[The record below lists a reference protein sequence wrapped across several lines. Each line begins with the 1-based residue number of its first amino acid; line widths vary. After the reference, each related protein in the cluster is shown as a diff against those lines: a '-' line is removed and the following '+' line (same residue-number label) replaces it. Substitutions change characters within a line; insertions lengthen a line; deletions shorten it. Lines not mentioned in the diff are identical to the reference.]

1 MAILIE
7 TNEYQTPITK
17 ELLSQYPE
25 EVIQQFTEI
34 VNIVPFIKNLINPNR
49 PKIEDLPRDK
59 EGRAIV
65 DITNPP
71 IYKDTDYFRQAAL
84 FYLKNNCYTKLRPNS
99 NPNSEYRKYW
109 REELRRC
116 REGLIRQSD
125 GMYVTGFLYWF
136 LNYCPMMVNFYKE
149 GQKKAI
155 RKESFGFFFEGI
167 WWRSIYLYNARE
179 QGHHAI
185 ELAKRGC
192 AKSYF
197 LATIMS
203 HNLIVGESEAAH
215 KRCITVLTAAQKEYL
230 KDDKDGTLNKF
241 IPELSF
247 VIDNT
252 PFPNLLLKNSPNEMS
267 WQMGYKKPNGA
278 IGGSMNQVLGVSAKD
293 DSDKLRGKRG
303 WILYEEMGT
312 FDGLLEL
319 YDVTRK
325 SVEDG
330 DYTFACMYL
339 VGCICAGTKVWTI
352 DGRNINIE
360 ELEEEDGIVG
370 FTDNLD
376 LADKQLIRGITK
388 EPIVS
393 TIYKQPKECVRITLS
408 NGNILECS
416 IDHPI
421 LIQKGK
427 YSHRKLIGYEE
438 IFREAKKL
446 KIGDRVLE
454 SRKVNIFGNNTLFDA
469 RLVGMLIGNG
479 SYGSSVKYCSEDKE
493 LQDYVKSKYECKV
506 FRTHITKKGNLY
518 EEFRVNGIRG
528 KLNDIGILGQTKLA
542 KRLPIN
548 YQTLNEDNVRL
559 LLSGLYDTDGSVCI
573 NKKDGY
579 IYLTQS
585 NKEILSQIQIL
596 WRKFGVIG
604 VITKTNPT
612 IKKDKKDRKDR
623 KNKKDRN
630 PWFTLT
636 ISGRYNCLNAIEVL
650 NLLVPHKRDKLLEIK
665 TLYSENPSK
674 RLQSYPTDVL
684 MYRIINIEN
693 IGVREVY
700 NLTTGLSHTYLA
712 NNIITHNTA
721 NNKESS
727 FLSAKKLL
735 YAPNSYNIQS
745 VPNVY
750 DKKGSGKDVFGFFFP
765 AYINRAGCY
774 NKDGIS
780 DVIKAL
786 LQVLMA
792 RYEAKYGAD
801 PTSVLRI
808 IAEDPI
814 TPAEAIIK
822 VKDAY
827 FPVAPLQERADTLDK
842 NPSLYDDIYVG
853 ELYTT
858 GTGEIEFR
866 PTDDIPIRTYPVD
879 NDTKGALEIYS
890 MPKKDR
896 EGKVFSDRYI
906 IGVDPYDND
915 QAESHS
921 LYSIFVLD
929 TFVDNLVA
937 EYTGRTKFADEAHD
951 MVLKLCIFYNAKAL
965 YESNKK
971 GLYAY
976 MEKTRNTFRLA
987 DTPEYLRDKQLV
999 KYSSF
1004 GSNAKGVNVSA
1015 NINNF
1020 ANRLIKDW
1028 LLMKVPI
1035 EVKQEDGHTEIQE
1048 VPKLYTL
1055 KTRAL
1060 IEEAIQFNPDINV
1073 DRIRAL
1079 GILMLYREQYIIRYG
1094 TGRTE
1099 SNSEILSKDYAGN
1112 DEFFTK
1118 NFDARHIGKQ

>member
-7 TNEYQTPITK
+7 TNEYQTPITE

-71 IYKDTDYFRQAAL
+71 IYKDADYFRQAAL
-84 FYLKNNCYTKLRPNS
+84 FYLKNDCYTKLRPNS

-185 ELAKRGC
+185 ELAKRGAHPYNQKVFTPLGWRKWKDIKIGDELYGTYGNITKVIDIPYDKECDVYKITLRDGRKILASDEHLWKIEFHNKKEIQIMTTLELLKEYKRKRKISYRNPLGIEYVCSIPKNKGVEMPYNKTKVDAYTFGLLLGDGSFRYCSCYYTQDPKDLEVERKYIPYNIIKWKAKYAYRINIPNWHKILEEYGLYNKKSEDKFIPDEYKYNSKEVRLNLLKGLMDSDGTLDNKGRYIIALSSKRMIEDIAFICRSLGYNCSYTIKKTGYKVNGVIKECLPSYALTIFTRDIIANLPRKQKKEKIITNQYSINKELRTRIINIEYVGKQKAKCVTVDSKDNCYLIGDFVTTHNC

-203 HNLIVGESEAAH
+203 HNLIVGESEATH

-330 DYTFACMYL
+330 DYTFSCMYL
-339 VGCICAGTKVWTI
+339 VG
-352 DGRNINIE
+352 
-360 ELEEEDGIVG
+360 
-370 FTDNLD
+370 
-376 LADKQLIRGITK
+376 
-388 EPIVS
+388 
-393 TIYKQPKECVRITLS
+393 
-408 NGNILECS
+408 
-416 IDHPI
+416 
-421 LIQKGK
+421 
-427 YSHRKLIGYEE
+427 
-438 IFREAKKL
+438 
-446 KIGDRVLE
+446 
-454 SRKVNIFGNNTLFDA
+454 
-469 RLVGMLIGNG
+469 
-479 SYGSSVKYCSEDKE
+479 
-493 LQDYVKSKYECKV
+493 
-506 FRTHITKKGNLY
+506 
-518 EEFRVNGIRG
+518 
-528 KLNDIGILGQTKLA
+528 
-542 KRLPIN
+542 
-548 YQTLNEDNVRL
+548 
-559 LLSGLYDTDGSVCI
+559 
-573 NKKDGY
+573 
-579 IYLTQS
+579 
-585 NKEILSQIQIL
+585 
-596 WRKFGVIG
+596 
-604 VITKTNPT
+604 
-612 IKKDKKDRKDR
+612 
-623 KNKKDRN
+623 
-630 PWFTLT
+630 
-636 ISGRYNCLNAIEVL
+636 
-650 NLLVPHKRDKLLEIK
+650 
-665 TLYSENPSK
+665 
-674 RLQSYPTDVL
+674 
-684 MYRIINIEN
+684 
-693 IGVREVY
+693 
-700 NLTTGLSHTYLA
+700 
-712 NNIITHNTA
+712 TA

-735 YAPNSYNIQS
+735 YAPESYNIQS

-792 RYEAKYGAD
+792 RYKAKYGAD
-801 PTSVLRI
+801 PTSVLRV

-827 FPVAPLQERADTLDK
+827 FPVASLQERADTLDK

-896 EGKVFSDRYI
+896 EGKVFNDRYI

-929 TFVDNLVA
+929 TFVDNLAA
-937 EYTGRTKFADEAHD
+937 EYTGRTNFADEAHD

-971 GLYAY
+971 GLYSY

-1035 EVKQEDGHTEIQE
+1035 EVKQEDGHIEIQE

-1099 SNSEILSKDYAGN
+1099 SSSEILSKDYAGN

>member
-1 MAILIE
+1 MATLIE
-7 TNEYQTPITK
+7 TNEYQTPITE

-25 EVIQQFTEI
+25 EVVQQFTEI

-71 IYKDTDYFRQAAL
+71 IYKDADYFRQPAL

-185 ELAKRGC
+185 ELAKRGAHPYNQKVFTPLGWRKWKDIKIGDELYGTYGNITKVIDIPYDKECDVYKITLRDGRKILASDEHLWKIEFHNKKEIQIMTTLELLKEYKRKRKISYRNPLGIEYICSIPKNKGVEMPYNKTKVDAYTFGLLLGDGSFRYCSCYYTQDPKDLEVERKYIPYNIVKWKAKYAYRINIPNWHKILEEYGLYNKKSEDKFIPDEYKYNSKEVRLNLLKGLMDSDGTLDNKGRYIIALSSKRMIEDIAFICRSLGYNCSYTIKKTGYKVNGIIKECLPSYALTIFTRDIIANLPRKQKKEKVITNQYSINKELRTRIINIEYVGKQKAKCVTVDSKDNCYLIGDFVTTHNC

-203 HNLIVGESEAAH
+203 HNLIVGESEATH

-330 DYTFACMYL
+330 DYTFSCMYL
-339 VGCICAGTKVWTI
+339 VG
-352 DGRNINIE
+352 
-360 ELEEEDGIVG
+360 
-370 FTDNLD
+370 
-376 LADKQLIRGITK
+376 
-388 EPIVS
+388 
-393 TIYKQPKECVRITLS
+393 
-408 NGNILECS
+408 
-416 IDHPI
+416 
-421 LIQKGK
+421 
-427 YSHRKLIGYEE
+427 
-438 IFREAKKL
+438 
-446 KIGDRVLE
+446 
-454 SRKVNIFGNNTLFDA
+454 
-469 RLVGMLIGNG
+469 
-479 SYGSSVKYCSEDKE
+479 
-493 LQDYVKSKYECKV
+493 
-506 FRTHITKKGNLY
+506 
-518 EEFRVNGIRG
+518 
-528 KLNDIGILGQTKLA
+528 
-542 KRLPIN
+542 
-548 YQTLNEDNVRL
+548 
-559 LLSGLYDTDGSVCI
+559 
-573 NKKDGY
+573 
-579 IYLTQS
+579 
-585 NKEILSQIQIL
+585 
-596 WRKFGVIG
+596 
-604 VITKTNPT
+604 
-612 IKKDKKDRKDR
+612 
-623 KNKKDRN
+623 
-630 PWFTLT
+630 
-636 ISGRYNCLNAIEVL
+636 
-650 NLLVPHKRDKLLEIK
+650 
-665 TLYSENPSK
+665 
-674 RLQSYPTDVL
+674 
-684 MYRIINIEN
+684 
-693 IGVREVY
+693 
-700 NLTTGLSHTYLA
+700 
-712 NNIITHNTA
+712 TA

-735 YAPNSYNIQS
+735 YAPESYNIQS

-750 DKKGSGKDVFGFFFP
+750 DKKGSGKDTFGFFFP

-792 RYEAKYGAD
+792 RYKSKYGAD
-801 PTSVLRI
+801 PTSVLRV

-827 FPVAPLQERADTLDK
+827 FPVASLQERADTLDK
-842 NPSLYDDIYVG
+842 NPSLYDDIYIG

-896 EGKVFSDRYI
+896 EGKVFNDRYI
-906 IGVDPYDND
+906 IGVDPK
-915 QAESHS
+915 S
-921 LYSIFVLD
+921 LGLI
-929 TFVDNLVA
+929 LV
-937 EYTGRTKFADEAHD
+937 
-951 MVLKLCIFYNAKAL
+951 
-965 YESNKK
+965 
-971 GLYAY
+971 
-976 MEKTRNTFRLA
+976 
-987 DTPEYLRDKQLV
+987 
-999 KYSSF
+999 
-1004 GSNAKGVNVSA
+1004 
-1015 NINNF
+1015 
-1020 ANRLIKDW
+1020 IK
-1028 LLMKVPI
+1028 
-1035 EVKQEDGHTEIQE
+1035 
-1048 VPKLYTL
+1048 
-1055 KTRAL
+1055 
-1060 IEEAIQFNPDINV
+1060 
-1073 DRIRAL
+1073 
-1079 GILMLYREQYIIRYG
+1079 
-1094 TGRTE
+1094 
-1099 SNSEILSKDYAGN
+1099 
-1112 DEFFTK
+1112 
-1118 NFDARHIGKQ
+1118 

>member
-7 TNEYQTPITK
+7 TNEYQTPITE

-25 EVIQQFTEI
+25 EVVQQFTEI

-71 IYKDTDYFRQAAL
+71 IYKDADYFRQAAL
-84 FYLKNNCYTKLRPNS
+84 FYLKNDCYTKLRPNS

-203 HNLIVGESEAAH
+203 HNLIVGESEATH

-339 VGCICAGTKVWTI
+339 VG
-352 DGRNINIE
+352 
-360 ELEEEDGIVG
+360 
-370 FTDNLD
+370 
-376 LADKQLIRGITK
+376 
-388 EPIVS
+388 
-393 TIYKQPKECVRITLS
+393 
-408 NGNILECS
+408 
-416 IDHPI
+416 
-421 LIQKGK
+421 
-427 YSHRKLIGYEE
+427 
-438 IFREAKKL
+438 
-446 KIGDRVLE
+446 
-454 SRKVNIFGNNTLFDA
+454 
-469 RLVGMLIGNG
+469 
-479 SYGSSVKYCSEDKE
+479 
-493 LQDYVKSKYECKV
+493 
-506 FRTHITKKGNLY
+506 
-518 EEFRVNGIRG
+518 
-528 KLNDIGILGQTKLA
+528 
-542 KRLPIN
+542 
-548 YQTLNEDNVRL
+548 
-559 LLSGLYDTDGSVCI
+559 
-573 NKKDGY
+573 
-579 IYLTQS
+579 
-585 NKEILSQIQIL
+585 
-596 WRKFGVIG
+596 
-604 VITKTNPT
+604 
-612 IKKDKKDRKDR
+612 
-623 KNKKDRN
+623 
-630 PWFTLT
+630 
-636 ISGRYNCLNAIEVL
+636 
-650 NLLVPHKRDKLLEIK
+650 
-665 TLYSENPSK
+665 
-674 RLQSYPTDVL
+674 
-684 MYRIINIEN
+684 
-693 IGVREVY
+693 
-700 NLTTGLSHTYLA
+700 
-712 NNIITHNTA
+712 TA

-750 DKKGSGKDVFGFFFP
+750 DKKGSGKDTFGFFFP

-792 RYEAKYGAD
+792 RYKAKYGAD
-801 PTSVLRI
+801 PTSVLRV

-827 FPVAPLQERADTLDK
+827 FPVASLQERADTLDK

-896 EGKVFSDRYI
+896 EGKVFNDRYI

-929 TFVDNLVA
+929 TFVDNLAA
-937 EYTGRTKFADEAHD
+937 EYTGRTNFADEAHD

-971 GLYAY
+971 GLYSY

-1020 ANRLIKDW
+1020 ANRLIRDW

-1035 EVKQEDGHTEIQE
+1035 EVKQEDGHIEIQK

-1099 SNSEILSKDYAGN
+1099 TSSEILSKDYAGN

>member
-7 TNEYQTPITK
+7 TNEYQTPITE

-25 EVIQQFTEI
+25 EVVQQFTEI

-71 IYKDTDYFRQAAL
+71 IYKDADYFRQAAL
-84 FYLKNNCYTKLRPNS
+84 FYLKNDCYTKLRPNS

-203 HNLIVGESEAAH
+203 HNLIVGESEATH

-330 DYTFACMYL
+330 DYTFSCMYL
-339 VGCICAGTKVWTI
+339 VG
-352 DGRNINIE
+352 
-360 ELEEEDGIVG
+360 
-370 FTDNLD
+370 
-376 LADKQLIRGITK
+376 
-388 EPIVS
+388 
-393 TIYKQPKECVRITLS
+393 
-408 NGNILECS
+408 
-416 IDHPI
+416 
-421 LIQKGK
+421 
-427 YSHRKLIGYEE
+427 
-438 IFREAKKL
+438 
-446 KIGDRVLE
+446 
-454 SRKVNIFGNNTLFDA
+454 
-469 RLVGMLIGNG
+469 
-479 SYGSSVKYCSEDKE
+479 
-493 LQDYVKSKYECKV
+493 
-506 FRTHITKKGNLY
+506 
-518 EEFRVNGIRG
+518 
-528 KLNDIGILGQTKLA
+528 
-542 KRLPIN
+542 
-548 YQTLNEDNVRL
+548 
-559 LLSGLYDTDGSVCI
+559 
-573 NKKDGY
+573 
-579 IYLTQS
+579 
-585 NKEILSQIQIL
+585 
-596 WRKFGVIG
+596 
-604 VITKTNPT
+604 
-612 IKKDKKDRKDR
+612 
-623 KNKKDRN
+623 
-630 PWFTLT
+630 
-636 ISGRYNCLNAIEVL
+636 
-650 NLLVPHKRDKLLEIK
+650 
-665 TLYSENPSK
+665 
-674 RLQSYPTDVL
+674 
-684 MYRIINIEN
+684 
-693 IGVREVY
+693 
-700 NLTTGLSHTYLA
+700 
-712 NNIITHNTA
+712 TA

-735 YAPNSYNIQS
+735 YAPESYNIQS

-792 RYEAKYGAD
+792 RYKAKYGAD
-801 PTSVLRI
+801 PTSVLRV

-827 FPVAPLQERADTLDK
+827 FPVASLQERADTLDK

-896 EGKVFSDRYI
+896 EGKVFNDRYI

-937 EYTGRTKFADEAHD
+937 EYTGRTNFADEAHD

-971 GLYAY
+971 GLYSY

-1035 EVKQEDGHTEIQE
+1035 EVKQEDGHIEIQE

-1099 SNSEILSKDYAGN
+1099 SSSEILSKDYAGN

>member
-7 TNEYQTPITK
+7 TNEYQTPITE

-25 EVIQQFTEI
+25 EVVQQFTEI

-71 IYKDTDYFRQAAL
+71 IYKDADYFRQAAL

-185 ELAKRGC
+185 ELAKRGAHPYNQKVFTPLGWRKWKDIKIGDELYGTYGNITKVIDIPYDKECDVYKITLRDGRKILASDEHLWKIEFHNKKEIQIMTTLELLKEYKRKRKISYRNPLGIEYVCSIPKNKGVEMPYNKTKVDAYTFGLLLGDGSFRYCSCYYTQDPKDLEVERKYIPYNIIKWKAKYAYRINIPNWHKILEEYGLYNKKSEDKFIPDEYKYNSKEVRLNLLKGLMDSDGTLDNKGRYIIALSSKRMIEDIAFICRSLGYNCSYTIKKTGYRVNGIIKECLPSYALTIFTRDIIANLPRKQKKEKVITNQYSINKELRTRIINIEYVGKQKAKCVTVDSKDNCYLIGDFVTTHNC

-203 HNLIVGESEAAH
+203 HNLIVGESEATH

-330 DYTFACMYL
+330 DYTFSCMYL
-339 VGCICAGTKVWTI
+339 VG
-352 DGRNINIE
+352 
-360 ELEEEDGIVG
+360 
-370 FTDNLD
+370 
-376 LADKQLIRGITK
+376 
-388 EPIVS
+388 
-393 TIYKQPKECVRITLS
+393 
-408 NGNILECS
+408 
-416 IDHPI
+416 
-421 LIQKGK
+421 
-427 YSHRKLIGYEE
+427 
-438 IFREAKKL
+438 
-446 KIGDRVLE
+446 
-454 SRKVNIFGNNTLFDA
+454 
-469 RLVGMLIGNG
+469 
-479 SYGSSVKYCSEDKE
+479 
-493 LQDYVKSKYECKV
+493 
-506 FRTHITKKGNLY
+506 
-518 EEFRVNGIRG
+518 
-528 KLNDIGILGQTKLA
+528 
-542 KRLPIN
+542 
-548 YQTLNEDNVRL
+548 
-559 LLSGLYDTDGSVCI
+559 
-573 NKKDGY
+573 
-579 IYLTQS
+579 
-585 NKEILSQIQIL
+585 
-596 WRKFGVIG
+596 
-604 VITKTNPT
+604 
-612 IKKDKKDRKDR
+612 
-623 KNKKDRN
+623 
-630 PWFTLT
+630 
-636 ISGRYNCLNAIEVL
+636 
-650 NLLVPHKRDKLLEIK
+650 
-665 TLYSENPSK
+665 
-674 RLQSYPTDVL
+674 
-684 MYRIINIEN
+684 
-693 IGVREVY
+693 
-700 NLTTGLSHTYLA
+700 
-712 NNIITHNTA
+712 TA

-735 YAPNSYNIQS
+735 YAPESYNIQS

-750 DKKGSGKDVFGFFFP
+750 DKKGSGKDTFGFFFP

-792 RYEAKYGAD
+792 RYKSKYGAD
-801 PTSVLRI
+801 PTSVLRV

-827 FPVAPLQERADTLDK
+827 FPVASLQERADTLDK
-842 NPSLYDDIYVG
+842 NPSLYDDVYVG

-896 EGKVFSDRYI
+896 EGKVFNDRYI

-929 TFVDNLVA
+929 TFVDNLAA
-937 EYTGRTKFADEAHD
+937 EYTGRTNFADEAHD

-971 GLYAY
+971 GLYSY

-1035 EVKQEDGHTEIQE
+1035 EVKQEDGHIEIQE

-1099 SNSEILSKDYAGN
+1099 SSSEILSKDYAGN

>member
-7 TNEYQTPITK
+7 TNEYQTPITE

-25 EVIQQFTEI
+25 EVVQQFTEI

-71 IYKDTDYFRQAAL
+71 IYKDADYFRQAAL
-84 FYLKNNCYTKLRPNS
+84 FYLKNDCYTKLRPNS

-185 ELAKRGC
+185 ELAKRGAHPYNQKVFTPLGWRKWKDIKIGDELYGTYGNITKVIDIPYDKECDVYKITLRDGRKILASDEHLWKIEFHNRKEIQIMTTLELLKEYKRKRKISDRNPLGIEYVCSIPKNKGVEMSYNKTKVDAYTFGLLLGDGSFRYCSCYYTQDPKDLEVERKYIPYNIIKWKAKYAYRIDIPNWHKILEEYGLYNKKSEDKFIPDEYKYNSREVRFNLLKGLMDSDGTLDNKGRYIIALSSKRMIEDIAFICRSLGYNCSYTIKKTGYKVNGVIKDCLPSYALTIFTRDIIANLPRKQKKEKVITNQYSINKELRTKIINIEYVGKQKAKCVTVDSKDNCYLIGDFVTTHNC

-203 HNLIVGESEAAH
+203 HNLIVGESEATH

-330 DYTFACMYL
+330 DYTFSCMYL
-339 VGCICAGTKVWTI
+339 VG
-352 DGRNINIE
+352 
-360 ELEEEDGIVG
+360 
-370 FTDNLD
+370 
-376 LADKQLIRGITK
+376 
-388 EPIVS
+388 
-393 TIYKQPKECVRITLS
+393 
-408 NGNILECS
+408 
-416 IDHPI
+416 
-421 LIQKGK
+421 
-427 YSHRKLIGYEE
+427 
-438 IFREAKKL
+438 
-446 KIGDRVLE
+446 
-454 SRKVNIFGNNTLFDA
+454 
-469 RLVGMLIGNG
+469 
-479 SYGSSVKYCSEDKE
+479 
-493 LQDYVKSKYECKV
+493 
-506 FRTHITKKGNLY
+506 
-518 EEFRVNGIRG
+518 
-528 KLNDIGILGQTKLA
+528 
-542 KRLPIN
+542 
-548 YQTLNEDNVRL
+548 
-559 LLSGLYDTDGSVCI
+559 
-573 NKKDGY
+573 
-579 IYLTQS
+579 
-585 NKEILSQIQIL
+585 
-596 WRKFGVIG
+596 
-604 VITKTNPT
+604 
-612 IKKDKKDRKDR
+612 
-623 KNKKDRN
+623 
-630 PWFTLT
+630 
-636 ISGRYNCLNAIEVL
+636 
-650 NLLVPHKRDKLLEIK
+650 
-665 TLYSENPSK
+665 
-674 RLQSYPTDVL
+674 
-684 MYRIINIEN
+684 
-693 IGVREVY
+693 
-700 NLTTGLSHTYLA
+700 
-712 NNIITHNTA
+712 TA

-735 YAPNSYNIQS
+735 YAPESYNIQS

-792 RYEAKYGAD
+792 RYKAKYGAD
-801 PTSVLRI
+801 PTSVLRV

-827 FPVAPLQERADTLDK
+827 FPVASLQERADTLDK

-858 GTGEIEFR
+858 GTGEIAFR

-896 EGKVFSDRYI
+896 EGKVFNDRYI

-929 TFVDNLVA
+929 TFVDDLAA
-937 EYTGRTKFADEAHD
+937 EYTGRTNFADEAHD

-971 GLYAY
+971 GLYSY
-976 MEKTRNTFRLA
+976 MEKNRATFRLA

-1004 GSNAKGVNVSA
+1004 GSSAKGVNASA

-1028 LLMKVPI
+1028 LLMKVPV
-1035 EVKQEDGHTEIQE
+1035 EVKQEDGHIEIQE
-1048 VPKLYTL
+1048 IPKLYKL
-1055 KTRAL
+1055 KNRAL
-1060 IEEAIQFNPDINV
+1060 IEELIQFNPDINV

-1079 GILMLYREQYIIRYG
+1079 GMLMLYREQYIIRYG

-1099 SNSEILSKDYAGN
+1099 SSSEILSKDYAGN

>member
-7 TNEYQTPITK
+7 TNEYQTPITE

-25 EVIQQFTEI
+25 EVVQQFTEI

-71 IYKDTDYFRQAAL
+71 IYKDADYFRQTAL
-84 FYLKNNCYTKLRPNS
+84 FYLKNDCYTKLRPNS

-203 HNLIVGESEAAH
+203 HNLIVGESEATH

-339 VGCICAGTKVWTI
+339 VG
-352 DGRNINIE
+352 
-360 ELEEEDGIVG
+360 
-370 FTDNLD
+370 
-376 LADKQLIRGITK
+376 
-388 EPIVS
+388 
-393 TIYKQPKECVRITLS
+393 
-408 NGNILECS
+408 
-416 IDHPI
+416 
-421 LIQKGK
+421 
-427 YSHRKLIGYEE
+427 
-438 IFREAKKL
+438 
-446 KIGDRVLE
+446 
-454 SRKVNIFGNNTLFDA
+454 
-469 RLVGMLIGNG
+469 
-479 SYGSSVKYCSEDKE
+479 
-493 LQDYVKSKYECKV
+493 
-506 FRTHITKKGNLY
+506 
-518 EEFRVNGIRG
+518 
-528 KLNDIGILGQTKLA
+528 
-542 KRLPIN
+542 
-548 YQTLNEDNVRL
+548 
-559 LLSGLYDTDGSVCI
+559 
-573 NKKDGY
+573 
-579 IYLTQS
+579 
-585 NKEILSQIQIL
+585 
-596 WRKFGVIG
+596 
-604 VITKTNPT
+604 
-612 IKKDKKDRKDR
+612 
-623 KNKKDRN
+623 
-630 PWFTLT
+630 
-636 ISGRYNCLNAIEVL
+636 
-650 NLLVPHKRDKLLEIK
+650 
-665 TLYSENPSK
+665 
-674 RLQSYPTDVL
+674 
-684 MYRIINIEN
+684 
-693 IGVREVY
+693 
-700 NLTTGLSHTYLA
+700 
-712 NNIITHNTA
+712 TA

-750 DKKGSGKDVFGFFFP
+750 DKKGSGKDTFGFFFP

-792 RYEAKYGAD
+792 RYKAKYGAD
-801 PTSVLRI
+801 PTSVLRV

-822 VKDAY
+822 VKDAF
-827 FPVAPLQERADTLDK
+827 FPVASLQERADTLDK

-896 EGKVFSDRYI
+896 EGKVFNDRYI

-929 TFVDNLVA
+929 TFVDNLAA
-937 EYTGRTKFADEAHD
+937 EYTGRTNFADEAHD

-971 GLYAY
+971 GLYSY

-1035 EVKQEDGHTEIQE
+1035 EVKQEDGHIEIQE

-1099 SNSEILSKDYAGN
+1099 SSSERLSKDYAGN

>member
-7 TNEYQTPITK
+7 TNEYQTPITE

-25 EVIQQFTEI
+25 EVVQQFTEI

-71 IYKDTDYFRQAAL
+71 IYKDADYFRQAAL
-84 FYLKNNCYTKLRPNS
+84 FYLKNDCYTKLRPNS

-185 ELAKRGC
+185 ELAKRGAHPYNQKVFTPLGWRKWKDINIGDELYGTYGNITKVIDIPYDKECDVYKITLRDGRKILASDEHLWKIEFHNRKEIQIMTTLELLKEYKRKRKISDRNPLGIEYVCSIPKNKGIEMSYHKTKVDAYTFGLLLGDGSFRYCSCYYTQDPKDLEVERKYIPYNIIKWKAKYAYRINIPNWHKILEEYGLYNKKSEDKFIPDEYKYNSREVRLNLLKGLMDSDGTLDNKGRYIIALSSKRMIEDIAFICRSLGYNCSYTIKETGYRVNDIIKECLPSYALTIFTRDIIANLPRKQKKEKVITNQYSINRELRTKIINIEYVGKQKAKCVTVDSKDNCYLIGDFVTTHNC

-203 HNLIVGESEAAH
+203 HNLIVGESEATH

-339 VGCICAGTKVWTI
+339 VG
-352 DGRNINIE
+352 
-360 ELEEEDGIVG
+360 
-370 FTDNLD
+370 
-376 LADKQLIRGITK
+376 
-388 EPIVS
+388 
-393 TIYKQPKECVRITLS
+393 
-408 NGNILECS
+408 
-416 IDHPI
+416 
-421 LIQKGK
+421 
-427 YSHRKLIGYEE
+427 
-438 IFREAKKL
+438 
-446 KIGDRVLE
+446 
-454 SRKVNIFGNNTLFDA
+454 
-469 RLVGMLIGNG
+469 
-479 SYGSSVKYCSEDKE
+479 
-493 LQDYVKSKYECKV
+493 
-506 FRTHITKKGNLY
+506 
-518 EEFRVNGIRG
+518 
-528 KLNDIGILGQTKLA
+528 
-542 KRLPIN
+542 
-548 YQTLNEDNVRL
+548 
-559 LLSGLYDTDGSVCI
+559 
-573 NKKDGY
+573 
-579 IYLTQS
+579 
-585 NKEILSQIQIL
+585 
-596 WRKFGVIG
+596 
-604 VITKTNPT
+604 
-612 IKKDKKDRKDR
+612 
-623 KNKKDRN
+623 
-630 PWFTLT
+630 
-636 ISGRYNCLNAIEVL
+636 
-650 NLLVPHKRDKLLEIK
+650 
-665 TLYSENPSK
+665 
-674 RLQSYPTDVL
+674 
-684 MYRIINIEN
+684 
-693 IGVREVY
+693 
-700 NLTTGLSHTYLA
+700 
-712 NNIITHNTA
+712 TA

-750 DKKGSGKDVFGFFFP
+750 DKKGSGKDTFGFFFP

-786 LQVLMA
+786 LQVLMV
-792 RYEAKYGAD
+792 RYKAKYGAD
-801 PTSVLRI
+801 PTSVLRV

-827 FPVAPLQERADTLDK
+827 FPVASLQERADTLDK
-842 NPSLYDDIYVG
+842 NPSLYDDVYVG

-896 EGKVFSDRYI
+896 EGKVFNDRYI

-929 TFVDNLVA
+929 TFVDNLAA
-937 EYTGRTKFADEAHD
+937 EYTGRTNFADEAHD

-971 GLYAY
+971 GLYSY

-1035 EVKQEDGHTEIQE
+1035 EVKQEDGHIEIQE

-1055 KTRAL
+1055 KNRAL

-1099 SNSEILSKDYAGN
+1099 SSSEILSKDYAGN

>member
-7 TNEYQTPITK
+7 TNEYQTPITE

-25 EVIQQFTEI
+25 EVVQQFIEI

-71 IYKDTDYFRQAAL
+71 IYKDADYFRQAAL

-185 ELAKRGC
+185 ELAKRGAHPYNQKVFTPLGWRKWKDIKIGDELYGTYGNVTKVIDIPYDKECDIYKVTLRDGRKILASDEHLWKIEFHNKKEIQIITTLELLKEYKRKRKISDRNPLGIEYVCSIPKNKGVEMPYNKTKVDAYTFGLLLGDGSFRYCSCYYTQDPKDLEVERKYIPYNIIKWKAKYAYRINIPNWHKILEEYGLYNKKSEDKFIPDEYKYNSKEVRLNLLKGLMDSDGTLDNKGRYIIALSSKRMIEDIAFICRSLGYNCSYTIKKTGYKVNGVIKECLPSYALTIFTRDIIANLPRKQKKEKVITNQYSINKELRTRIINIEYVGKQKAKCVTVDSKDNCYLIGDFVTTHNC

-203 HNLIVGESEAAH
+203 HNLIVGESEATH

-330 DYTFACMYL
+330 DYTFSCMYL
-339 VGCICAGTKVWTI
+339 VG
-352 DGRNINIE
+352 
-360 ELEEEDGIVG
+360 
-370 FTDNLD
+370 
-376 LADKQLIRGITK
+376 
-388 EPIVS
+388 
-393 TIYKQPKECVRITLS
+393 
-408 NGNILECS
+408 
-416 IDHPI
+416 
-421 LIQKGK
+421 
-427 YSHRKLIGYEE
+427 
-438 IFREAKKL
+438 
-446 KIGDRVLE
+446 
-454 SRKVNIFGNNTLFDA
+454 
-469 RLVGMLIGNG
+469 
-479 SYGSSVKYCSEDKE
+479 
-493 LQDYVKSKYECKV
+493 
-506 FRTHITKKGNLY
+506 
-518 EEFRVNGIRG
+518 
-528 KLNDIGILGQTKLA
+528 
-542 KRLPIN
+542 
-548 YQTLNEDNVRL
+548 
-559 LLSGLYDTDGSVCI
+559 
-573 NKKDGY
+573 
-579 IYLTQS
+579 
-585 NKEILSQIQIL
+585 
-596 WRKFGVIG
+596 
-604 VITKTNPT
+604 
-612 IKKDKKDRKDR
+612 
-623 KNKKDRN
+623 
-630 PWFTLT
+630 
-636 ISGRYNCLNAIEVL
+636 
-650 NLLVPHKRDKLLEIK
+650 
-665 TLYSENPSK
+665 
-674 RLQSYPTDVL
+674 
-684 MYRIINIEN
+684 
-693 IGVREVY
+693 
-700 NLTTGLSHTYLA
+700 
-712 NNIITHNTA
+712 TA

-735 YAPNSYNIQS
+735 YAPESYNIQS

-750 DKKGSGKDVFGFFFP
+750 DKKGSGKDTFGFFFP

-792 RYEAKYGAD
+792 RYKSKYGAD
-801 PTSVLRI
+801 PTSVLRV

-827 FPVAPLQERADTLDK
+827 FPVASLQERADTLDK
-842 NPSLYDDIYVG
+842 NPSLYDDIYIG

-896 EGKVFSDRYI
+896 EGKVFNDRYI

-929 TFVDNLVA
+929 TFIDDIVA
-937 EYTGRTKFADEAHD
+937 EYTGRTNFADEAHD

-971 GLYAY
+971 GLYSY

-1004 GSNAKGVNVSA
+1004 GSSVKGVNASA

-1035 EVKQEDGHTEIQE
+1035 EVKQEDGHIEIQE
-1048 VPKLYTL
+1048 IPKLYKL
-1055 KTRAL
+1055 KNRAL
-1060 IEEAIQFNPDINV
+1060 IEELIQFNPDINV

-1099 SNSEILSKDYAGN
+1099 SSSEILSKDYAGN

>member
-7 TNEYQTPITK
+7 TNEYQTPITE

-25 EVIQQFTEI
+25 EVVQQFTEI

-71 IYKDTDYFRQAAL
+71 IYKDADYFRQPAL

-192 AKSYF
+192 GKSIF
-197 LATIMS
+197 LSAIMS
-203 HNLIVGESEAAH
+203 HNLIVGESEATH

-330 DYTFACMYL
+330 DYTFACQYL
-339 VGCICAGTKVWTI
+339 VG
-352 DGRNINIE
+352 
-360 ELEEEDGIVG
+360 
-370 FTDNLD
+370 
-376 LADKQLIRGITK
+376 
-388 EPIVS
+388 
-393 TIYKQPKECVRITLS
+393 
-408 NGNILECS
+408 
-416 IDHPI
+416 
-421 LIQKGK
+421 
-427 YSHRKLIGYEE
+427 
-438 IFREAKKL
+438 
-446 KIGDRVLE
+446 
-454 SRKVNIFGNNTLFDA
+454 
-469 RLVGMLIGNG
+469 
-479 SYGSSVKYCSEDKE
+479 
-493 LQDYVKSKYECKV
+493 
-506 FRTHITKKGNLY
+506 
-518 EEFRVNGIRG
+518 
-528 KLNDIGILGQTKLA
+528 
-542 KRLPIN
+542 
-548 YQTLNEDNVRL
+548 
-559 LLSGLYDTDGSVCI
+559 
-573 NKKDGY
+573 
-579 IYLTQS
+579 
-585 NKEILSQIQIL
+585 
-596 WRKFGVIG
+596 
-604 VITKTNPT
+604 
-612 IKKDKKDRKDR
+612 
-623 KNKKDRN
+623 
-630 PWFTLT
+630 
-636 ISGRYNCLNAIEVL
+636 
-650 NLLVPHKRDKLLEIK
+650 
-665 TLYSENPSK
+665 
-674 RLQSYPTDVL
+674 
-684 MYRIINIEN
+684 
-693 IGVREVY
+693 
-700 NLTTGLSHTYLA
+700 
-712 NNIITHNTA
+712 TA

-735 YAPNSYNIQS
+735 YAPESYNIQS

-750 DKKGSGKDVFGFFFP
+750 DKKGSGKDTFGFFFP

-792 RYEAKYGAD
+792 RYKAKYGAD
-801 PTSVLRI
+801 PTSVLRV

-827 FPVAPLQERADTLDK
+827 FPVASLQERADTLDK
-842 NPSLYDDIYVG
+842 NPSLYDDIYIG

-896 EGKVFSDRYI
+896 EGKVFNDRYI

-937 EYTGRTKFADEAHD
+937 EYTGRTNFADEAHD
-951 MVLKLCIFYNAKAL
+951 IVLKLCIFYNAKAL

-971 GLYAY
+971 GLYSY

-1035 EVKQEDGHTEIQE
+1035 EVKQEDGHIEIQE

-1099 SNSEILSKDYAGN
+1099 SSSEILSKDYAGN
-1112 DEFFTK
+1112 DEFFTR
-1118 NFDARHIGKQ
+1118 NFDARHI

>member
-7 TNEYQTPITK
+7 TNEYQTPITE

-25 EVIQQFTEI
+25 EVVQQFTEI

-71 IYKDTDYFRQAAL
+71 IYKDADYFRQAAL

-203 HNLIVGESEAAH
+203 HNLIVGESEATH

-330 DYTFACMYL
+330 DYTFSCMYL
-339 VGCICAGTKVWTI
+339 VG
-352 DGRNINIE
+352 
-360 ELEEEDGIVG
+360 
-370 FTDNLD
+370 
-376 LADKQLIRGITK
+376 
-388 EPIVS
+388 
-393 TIYKQPKECVRITLS
+393 
-408 NGNILECS
+408 
-416 IDHPI
+416 
-421 LIQKGK
+421 
-427 YSHRKLIGYEE
+427 
-438 IFREAKKL
+438 
-446 KIGDRVLE
+446 
-454 SRKVNIFGNNTLFDA
+454 
-469 RLVGMLIGNG
+469 
-479 SYGSSVKYCSEDKE
+479 
-493 LQDYVKSKYECKV
+493 
-506 FRTHITKKGNLY
+506 
-518 EEFRVNGIRG
+518 
-528 KLNDIGILGQTKLA
+528 
-542 KRLPIN
+542 
-548 YQTLNEDNVRL
+548 
-559 LLSGLYDTDGSVCI
+559 
-573 NKKDGY
+573 
-579 IYLTQS
+579 
-585 NKEILSQIQIL
+585 
-596 WRKFGVIG
+596 
-604 VITKTNPT
+604 
-612 IKKDKKDRKDR
+612 
-623 KNKKDRN
+623 
-630 PWFTLT
+630 
-636 ISGRYNCLNAIEVL
+636 
-650 NLLVPHKRDKLLEIK
+650 
-665 TLYSENPSK
+665 
-674 RLQSYPTDVL
+674 
-684 MYRIINIEN
+684 
-693 IGVREVY
+693 
-700 NLTTGLSHTYLA
+700 
-712 NNIITHNTA
+712 TA

-735 YAPNSYNIQS
+735 YAPESYNIQS

-750 DKKGSGKDVFGFFFP
+750 DKKGSGKDTFGFFFP

-792 RYEAKYGAD
+792 RYKSKYGAD
-801 PTSVLRI
+801 PTSVLRV

-827 FPVAPLQERADTLDK
+827 FPVASLQERADTLDK

-896 EGKVFSDRYI
+896 EGKVFNDRYI

-937 EYTGRTKFADEAHD
+937 EYTGRTNFADEAHD

-971 GLYAY
+971 GLYSY

-1035 EVKQEDGHTEIQE
+1035 EIKQEDGHIEIQE

-1099 SNSEILSKDYAGN
+1099 SSSEILSKDYAGN
-1112 DEFFTK
+1112 DEFFTR
-1118 NFDARHIGKQ
+1118 NFDARHI

>member
-1 MAILIE
+1 MATLIE
-7 TNEYQTPITK
+7 TNEYQTPITE

-25 EVIQQFTEI
+25 EVVQQFTEI

-49 PKIEDLPRDK
+49 PKIEDLPRDT

-71 IYKDTDYFRQAAL
+71 IYKDADYFRQAAL
-84 FYLKNNCYTKLRPNS
+84 FYLKNDCYTKLRPNS

-167 WWRSIYLYNARE
+167 WWRSIYLYSARE

-203 HNLIVGESEAAH
+203 HNLIVGESEATH

-252 PFPNLLLKNSPNEMS
+252 PFPKLLLKNSPNEMS

-330 DYTFACMYL
+330 DFTFACMYL
-339 VGCICAGTKVWTI
+339 VG
-352 DGRNINIE
+352 
-360 ELEEEDGIVG
+360 
-370 FTDNLD
+370 
-376 LADKQLIRGITK
+376 
-388 EPIVS
+388 
-393 TIYKQPKECVRITLS
+393 
-408 NGNILECS
+408 
-416 IDHPI
+416 
-421 LIQKGK
+421 
-427 YSHRKLIGYEE
+427 
-438 IFREAKKL
+438 
-446 KIGDRVLE
+446 
-454 SRKVNIFGNNTLFDA
+454 
-469 RLVGMLIGNG
+469 
-479 SYGSSVKYCSEDKE
+479 
-493 LQDYVKSKYECKV
+493 
-506 FRTHITKKGNLY
+506 
-518 EEFRVNGIRG
+518 
-528 KLNDIGILGQTKLA
+528 
-542 KRLPIN
+542 
-548 YQTLNEDNVRL
+548 
-559 LLSGLYDTDGSVCI
+559 
-573 NKKDGY
+573 
-579 IYLTQS
+579 
-585 NKEILSQIQIL
+585 
-596 WRKFGVIG
+596 
-604 VITKTNPT
+604 
-612 IKKDKKDRKDR
+612 
-623 KNKKDRN
+623 
-630 PWFTLT
+630 
-636 ISGRYNCLNAIEVL
+636 
-650 NLLVPHKRDKLLEIK
+650 
-665 TLYSENPSK
+665 
-674 RLQSYPTDVL
+674 
-684 MYRIINIEN
+684 
-693 IGVREVY
+693 
-700 NLTTGLSHTYLA
+700 
-712 NNIITHNTA
+712 TA

-735 YAPNSYNIQS
+735 YAPESYNIQS

-750 DKKGSGKDVFGFFFP
+750 DKKGSGKDTFGFFFP

-786 LQVLMA
+786 LQVLMV
-792 RYEAKYGAD
+792 RYKAKYGAD
-801 PTSVLRI
+801 PTSVLRV

-827 FPVAPLQERADTLDK
+827 FPVASLQERADTLDK
-842 NPSLYDDIYVG
+842 NPSLYDDVYVG

-858 GTGEIEFR
+858 STGEIAFR

-896 EGKVFSDRYI
+896 EGKVFNDRYI

-929 TFVDNLVA
+929 TFVDNLAA
-937 EYTGRTKFADEAHD
+937 EYTGRTNFADEAHD

-971 GLYAY
+971 GLYSY

-1035 EVKQEDGHTEIQE
+1035 EVKQEDGHIEIQE

-1099 SNSEILSKDYAGN
+1099 SSSEILSKDYAGN

>member
-1 MAILIE
+1 MAVLIE
-7 TNEYQTPITK
+7 TNEYQTSITE

-25 EVIQQFTEI
+25 EVVQQFTEI

-71 IYKDTDYFRQAAL
+71 IYKDADYFRQAAL
-84 FYLKNNCYTKLRPNS
+84 FYLKNDCYTKLRPNS

-185 ELAKRGC
+185 ELAKRGAHPYNQKVFTPLGWRKWKDIKIGDELYGTYGNVTKVIDIPYDKECDVYKVTLRDGRKILASDEHLWKIEFHNKKEIQIMTTLELLKEYKRKRKISDRNPLGIEYVCSIPKNKGVEMPYNKTKVDAYTFGLLLGDGSFRYCSCYYTQDPKDLEVERKYIPYNIIKWKAKYAYRINIPNWHKILEEYGLYNKKSEDKFIPDEYKYNSKEVRLNLLKGLMDSDGTLDNKGRYIIALSSKRMIEDIAFICRSLGYNCSYTIKKTGYKVNGIIKECLPSYALTIFTRDIIANLPRKQKKEKVITNQYSINKELRTRIINIEYVGKQKAKCVTVDSKDNCYLIGDFVTTHNC

-203 HNLIVGESEAAH
+203 HNLIVGESEATH

-330 DYTFACMYL
+330 DYTFACQYL
-339 VGCICAGTKVWTI
+339 VG
-352 DGRNINIE
+352 
-360 ELEEEDGIVG
+360 
-370 FTDNLD
+370 
-376 LADKQLIRGITK
+376 
-388 EPIVS
+388 
-393 TIYKQPKECVRITLS
+393 
-408 NGNILECS
+408 
-416 IDHPI
+416 
-421 LIQKGK
+421 
-427 YSHRKLIGYEE
+427 
-438 IFREAKKL
+438 
-446 KIGDRVLE
+446 
-454 SRKVNIFGNNTLFDA
+454 
-469 RLVGMLIGNG
+469 
-479 SYGSSVKYCSEDKE
+479 
-493 LQDYVKSKYECKV
+493 
-506 FRTHITKKGNLY
+506 
-518 EEFRVNGIRG
+518 
-528 KLNDIGILGQTKLA
+528 
-542 KRLPIN
+542 
-548 YQTLNEDNVRL
+548 
-559 LLSGLYDTDGSVCI
+559 
-573 NKKDGY
+573 
-579 IYLTQS
+579 
-585 NKEILSQIQIL
+585 
-596 WRKFGVIG
+596 
-604 VITKTNPT
+604 
-612 IKKDKKDRKDR
+612 
-623 KNKKDRN
+623 
-630 PWFTLT
+630 
-636 ISGRYNCLNAIEVL
+636 
-650 NLLVPHKRDKLLEIK
+650 
-665 TLYSENPSK
+665 
-674 RLQSYPTDVL
+674 
-684 MYRIINIEN
+684 
-693 IGVREVY
+693 
-700 NLTTGLSHTYLA
+700 
-712 NNIITHNTA
+712 TA

-735 YAPNSYNIQS
+735 YAPESYNIQS
-745 VPNVY
+745 VSNVY
-750 DKKGSGKDVFGFFFP
+750 DKKGSGKDTFGFFFP

-792 RYEAKYGAD
+792 RYKAKYGAD
-801 PTSVLRI
+801 PTSVLRV

-827 FPVAPLQERADTLDK
+827 FPVASLQERADTLDK

-896 EGKVFSDRYI
+896 ESKVFNDRYI

-929 TFVDNLVA
+929 TFIDDIVA
-937 EYTGRTKFADEAHD
+937 EYTGRTNFADEAHD

-971 GLYAY
+971 GLYSY
-976 MEKTRNTFRLA
+976 MEKNRATFRLA
-987 DTPEYLRDKQLV
+987 DTPEYLRDKQLI

-1004 GSNAKGVNVSA
+1004 GSSAKGVNASA

-1048 VPKLYTL
+1048 IPKLYKL
-1055 KTRAL
+1055 KNRAL
-1060 IEEAIQFNPDINV
+1060 IEELIQFNPDINV

-1079 GILMLYREQYIIRYG
+1079 GMLMLYREQYIIRYG
-1094 TGRTE
+1094 TERTE
-1099 SNSEILSKDYAGN
+1099 SSSEALSKDYAGN
-1112 DEFFTK
+1112 DEFFTR
-1118 NFDARHIGKQ
+1118 NFDARHI

>member
-7 TNEYQTPITK
+7 TNEYQTPITE

-25 EVIQQFTEI
+25 EVVQQFTEI

-71 IYKDTDYFRQAAL
+71 IYKDADYFRQPAL
-84 FYLKNNCYTKLRPNS
+84 FYLKNDCYTKLRPNS

-203 HNLIVGESEAAH
+203 HNLIVGESEATH

-339 VGCICAGTKVWTI
+339 VG
-352 DGRNINIE
+352 
-360 ELEEEDGIVG
+360 
-370 FTDNLD
+370 
-376 LADKQLIRGITK
+376 
-388 EPIVS
+388 
-393 TIYKQPKECVRITLS
+393 
-408 NGNILECS
+408 
-416 IDHPI
+416 
-421 LIQKGK
+421 
-427 YSHRKLIGYEE
+427 
-438 IFREAKKL
+438 
-446 KIGDRVLE
+446 
-454 SRKVNIFGNNTLFDA
+454 
-469 RLVGMLIGNG
+469 
-479 SYGSSVKYCSEDKE
+479 
-493 LQDYVKSKYECKV
+493 
-506 FRTHITKKGNLY
+506 
-518 EEFRVNGIRG
+518 
-528 KLNDIGILGQTKLA
+528 
-542 KRLPIN
+542 
-548 YQTLNEDNVRL
+548 
-559 LLSGLYDTDGSVCI
+559 
-573 NKKDGY
+573 
-579 IYLTQS
+579 
-585 NKEILSQIQIL
+585 
-596 WRKFGVIG
+596 
-604 VITKTNPT
+604 
-612 IKKDKKDRKDR
+612 
-623 KNKKDRN
+623 
-630 PWFTLT
+630 
-636 ISGRYNCLNAIEVL
+636 
-650 NLLVPHKRDKLLEIK
+650 
-665 TLYSENPSK
+665 
-674 RLQSYPTDVL
+674 
-684 MYRIINIEN
+684 
-693 IGVREVY
+693 
-700 NLTTGLSHTYLA
+700 
-712 NNIITHNTA
+712 TA

-750 DKKGSGKDVFGFFFP
+750 DKKGSGKDTFGFFFP

-792 RYEAKYGAD
+792 RYKAKYGAD
-801 PTSVLRI
+801 PTSVLRV

-827 FPVAPLQERADTLDK
+827 FPVASLQERADTLDK

-896 EGKVFSDRYI
+896 EGKVFNDRYI

-929 TFVDNLVA
+929 TFVDNLAA
-937 EYTGRTKFADEAHD
+937 EYTGRTNFADEAHD

-971 GLYAY
+971 GLYSY

-1035 EVKQEDGHTEIQE
+1035 EVKQEDGHIEIQE

-1099 SNSEILSKDYAGN
+1099 SSSEILSKDYAGN

-1118 NFDARHIGKQ
+1118 NFDARHISKQ

>member
-7 TNEYQTPITK
+7 TNEYQTPITE

-25 EVIQQFTEI
+25 EVVQQFTEI

-71 IYKDTDYFRQAAL
+71 IYKDADYFRQAAL
-84 FYLKNNCYTKLRPNS
+84 FYLKNDCYTKLRPNS

-203 HNLIVGESEAAH
+203 HNLIVGESEATH

-339 VGCICAGTKVWTI
+339 VG
-352 DGRNINIE
+352 
-360 ELEEEDGIVG
+360 
-370 FTDNLD
+370 
-376 LADKQLIRGITK
+376 
-388 EPIVS
+388 
-393 TIYKQPKECVRITLS
+393 
-408 NGNILECS
+408 
-416 IDHPI
+416 
-421 LIQKGK
+421 
-427 YSHRKLIGYEE
+427 
-438 IFREAKKL
+438 
-446 KIGDRVLE
+446 
-454 SRKVNIFGNNTLFDA
+454 
-469 RLVGMLIGNG
+469 
-479 SYGSSVKYCSEDKE
+479 
-493 LQDYVKSKYECKV
+493 
-506 FRTHITKKGNLY
+506 
-518 EEFRVNGIRG
+518 
-528 KLNDIGILGQTKLA
+528 
-542 KRLPIN
+542 
-548 YQTLNEDNVRL
+548 
-559 LLSGLYDTDGSVCI
+559 
-573 NKKDGY
+573 
-579 IYLTQS
+579 
-585 NKEILSQIQIL
+585 
-596 WRKFGVIG
+596 
-604 VITKTNPT
+604 
-612 IKKDKKDRKDR
+612 
-623 KNKKDRN
+623 
-630 PWFTLT
+630 
-636 ISGRYNCLNAIEVL
+636 
-650 NLLVPHKRDKLLEIK
+650 
-665 TLYSENPSK
+665 
-674 RLQSYPTDVL
+674 
-684 MYRIINIEN
+684 
-693 IGVREVY
+693 
-700 NLTTGLSHTYLA
+700 
-712 NNIITHNTA
+712 TA

-750 DKKGSGKDVFGFFFP
+750 DKKGSGKDTFGFFFP

-792 RYEAKYGAD
+792 RYKAKYGAD
-801 PTSVLRI
+801 PTSVLRV

-827 FPVAPLQERADTLDK
+827 FPVASLQERADTLDK

-890 MPKKDR
+890 MPKKGR
-896 EGKVFSDRYI
+896 EGKVFNDRYI

-929 TFVDNLVA
+929 TFVDNLAA
-937 EYTGRTKFADEAHD
+937 EYTGRTNFADEAHD

-971 GLYAY
+971 GLYSY

-1020 ANRLIKDW
+1020 ANRLIRDW

-1035 EVKQEDGHTEIQE
+1035 EVKQEDGHIEIQE

-1099 SNSEILSKDYAGN
+1099 TSSEILSKDYAGN

>member
-7 TNEYQTPITK
+7 TNEYQTPITE

-25 EVIQQFTEI
+25 EVVQQFTEI

-71 IYKDTDYFRQAAL
+71 IYKDADYFRQAAL
-84 FYLKNNCYTKLRPNS
+84 FYLKNDCYTKLRPNS

-203 HNLIVGESEAAH
+203 HNLIVGESEATH

-339 VGCICAGTKVWTI
+339 VG
-352 DGRNINIE
+352 
-360 ELEEEDGIVG
+360 
-370 FTDNLD
+370 
-376 LADKQLIRGITK
+376 
-388 EPIVS
+388 
-393 TIYKQPKECVRITLS
+393 
-408 NGNILECS
+408 
-416 IDHPI
+416 
-421 LIQKGK
+421 
-427 YSHRKLIGYEE
+427 
-438 IFREAKKL
+438 
-446 KIGDRVLE
+446 
-454 SRKVNIFGNNTLFDA
+454 
-469 RLVGMLIGNG
+469 
-479 SYGSSVKYCSEDKE
+479 
-493 LQDYVKSKYECKV
+493 
-506 FRTHITKKGNLY
+506 
-518 EEFRVNGIRG
+518 
-528 KLNDIGILGQTKLA
+528 
-542 KRLPIN
+542 
-548 YQTLNEDNVRL
+548 
-559 LLSGLYDTDGSVCI
+559 
-573 NKKDGY
+573 
-579 IYLTQS
+579 
-585 NKEILSQIQIL
+585 
-596 WRKFGVIG
+596 
-604 VITKTNPT
+604 
-612 IKKDKKDRKDR
+612 
-623 KNKKDRN
+623 
-630 PWFTLT
+630 
-636 ISGRYNCLNAIEVL
+636 
-650 NLLVPHKRDKLLEIK
+650 
-665 TLYSENPSK
+665 
-674 RLQSYPTDVL
+674 
-684 MYRIINIEN
+684 
-693 IGVREVY
+693 
-700 NLTTGLSHTYLA
+700 
-712 NNIITHNTA
+712 TA

-745 VPNVY
+745 IPNVY
-750 DKKGSGKDVFGFFFP
+750 DKKGSGKDTFGFFFP

-792 RYEAKYGAD
+792 RYKAKYGAD
-801 PTSVLRI
+801 PTSVLRV

-827 FPVAPLQERADTLDK
+827 FPVASLQERADTLDK

-896 EGKVFSDRYI
+896 EGKVFNDRYI

-929 TFVDNLVA
+929 TFVDNLAA
-937 EYTGRTKFADEAHD
+937 EYTGRTNFADEAHD

-971 GLYAY
+971 GLYSY

-1035 EVKQEDGHTEIQE
+1035 EVKQEDGHIEIQE

-1060 IEEAIQFNPDINV
+1060 IEEAIQFNLDINV

-1099 SNSEILSKDYAGN
+1099 SSSEILSKDYAGN

>member
-7 TNEYQTPITK
+7 TNEYQTPITE

-25 EVIQQFTEI
+25 EVVQQFTEI

-71 IYKDTDYFRQAAL
+71 IYKDADYFRQAAL
-84 FYLKNNCYTKLRPNS
+84 FYLKNDCYTKLRPNS

-330 DYTFACMYL
+330 DYTFSCMYL
-339 VGCICAGTKVWTI
+339 VG
-352 DGRNINIE
+352 
-360 ELEEEDGIVG
+360 
-370 FTDNLD
+370 
-376 LADKQLIRGITK
+376 
-388 EPIVS
+388 
-393 TIYKQPKECVRITLS
+393 
-408 NGNILECS
+408 
-416 IDHPI
+416 
-421 LIQKGK
+421 
-427 YSHRKLIGYEE
+427 
-438 IFREAKKL
+438 
-446 KIGDRVLE
+446 
-454 SRKVNIFGNNTLFDA
+454 
-469 RLVGMLIGNG
+469 
-479 SYGSSVKYCSEDKE
+479 
-493 LQDYVKSKYECKV
+493 
-506 FRTHITKKGNLY
+506 
-518 EEFRVNGIRG
+518 
-528 KLNDIGILGQTKLA
+528 
-542 KRLPIN
+542 
-548 YQTLNEDNVRL
+548 
-559 LLSGLYDTDGSVCI
+559 
-573 NKKDGY
+573 
-579 IYLTQS
+579 
-585 NKEILSQIQIL
+585 
-596 WRKFGVIG
+596 
-604 VITKTNPT
+604 
-612 IKKDKKDRKDR
+612 
-623 KNKKDRN
+623 
-630 PWFTLT
+630 
-636 ISGRYNCLNAIEVL
+636 
-650 NLLVPHKRDKLLEIK
+650 
-665 TLYSENPSK
+665 
-674 RLQSYPTDVL
+674 
-684 MYRIINIEN
+684 
-693 IGVREVY
+693 
-700 NLTTGLSHTYLA
+700 
-712 NNIITHNTA
+712 TA

-735 YAPNSYNIQS
+735 YAPESYNIQS

-750 DKKGSGKDVFGFFFP
+750 DKKGSGKDTFGFFFP

-792 RYEAKYGAD
+792 RYKSKYGAD
-801 PTSVLRI
+801 PTSVLRV

-827 FPVAPLQERADTLDK
+827 FPVASLQERADTLDK
-842 NPSLYDDIYVG
+842 NPSLYDDVYVG

-896 EGKVFSDRYI
+896 EGKVFNDRYI

-929 TFVDNLVA
+929 TFVDNLAA
-937 EYTGRTKFADEAHD
+937 EYTGRTNFADEAHD

-971 GLYAY
+971 GLYSY

-1035 EVKQEDGHTEIQE
+1035 EVKQEDGHIEIQE

-1055 KTRAL
+1055 KNRAL

-1099 SNSEILSKDYAGN
+1099 SSSERLSKDYAGN

>member
-7 TNEYQTPITK
+7 TNEYQTPITE

-25 EVIQQFTEI
+25 EVVQQFTEI

-71 IYKDTDYFRQAAL
+71 IYKDADYFRQAAL
-84 FYLKNNCYTKLRPNS
+84 FYLKNDCYTKLRPNS

-203 HNLIVGESEAAH
+203 HNLIVGESEATH

-339 VGCICAGTKVWTI
+339 VG
-352 DGRNINIE
+352 
-360 ELEEEDGIVG
+360 
-370 FTDNLD
+370 
-376 LADKQLIRGITK
+376 
-388 EPIVS
+388 
-393 TIYKQPKECVRITLS
+393 
-408 NGNILECS
+408 
-416 IDHPI
+416 
-421 LIQKGK
+421 
-427 YSHRKLIGYEE
+427 
-438 IFREAKKL
+438 
-446 KIGDRVLE
+446 
-454 SRKVNIFGNNTLFDA
+454 
-469 RLVGMLIGNG
+469 
-479 SYGSSVKYCSEDKE
+479 
-493 LQDYVKSKYECKV
+493 
-506 FRTHITKKGNLY
+506 
-518 EEFRVNGIRG
+518 
-528 KLNDIGILGQTKLA
+528 
-542 KRLPIN
+542 
-548 YQTLNEDNVRL
+548 
-559 LLSGLYDTDGSVCI
+559 
-573 NKKDGY
+573 
-579 IYLTQS
+579 
-585 NKEILSQIQIL
+585 
-596 WRKFGVIG
+596 
-604 VITKTNPT
+604 
-612 IKKDKKDRKDR
+612 
-623 KNKKDRN
+623 
-630 PWFTLT
+630 
-636 ISGRYNCLNAIEVL
+636 
-650 NLLVPHKRDKLLEIK
+650 
-665 TLYSENPSK
+665 
-674 RLQSYPTDVL
+674 
-684 MYRIINIEN
+684 
-693 IGVREVY
+693 
-700 NLTTGLSHTYLA
+700 
-712 NNIITHNTA
+712 TA

-750 DKKGSGKDVFGFFFP
+750 DKKGSGKDTFGFFFP

-792 RYEAKYGAD
+792 RYKAKYGAD
-801 PTSVLRI
+801 PTSVLRV

-827 FPVAPLQERADTLDK
+827 FPVASLQERADTLDK

-896 EGKVFSDRYI
+896 EGKVFNDRYI

-929 TFVDNLVA
+929 TFVDNLAA
-937 EYTGRTKFADEAHD
+937 EYTGRTNFADEAHD

-971 GLYAY
+971 GLYSY

-987 DTPEYLRDKQLV
+987 DTPEYLRDKQLI

-1035 EVKQEDGHTEIQE
+1035 EVKQEDGHIEIQK

-1099 SNSEILSKDYAGN
+1099 SSSEILSKDYAGN

>member
-7 TNEYQTPITK
+7 TNEYQTPITE

-25 EVIQQFTEI
+25 EVVQQFTEI

-71 IYKDTDYFRQAAL
+71 IYKDADYFRQAAL
-84 FYLKNNCYTKLRPNS
+84 FYLKNDCYTKLRPNS

-203 HNLIVGESEAAH
+203 HNLIVGESEATH

-330 DYTFACMYL
+330 DYTFSCMYL
-339 VGCICAGTKVWTI
+339 VG
-352 DGRNINIE
+352 
-360 ELEEEDGIVG
+360 
-370 FTDNLD
+370 
-376 LADKQLIRGITK
+376 
-388 EPIVS
+388 
-393 TIYKQPKECVRITLS
+393 
-408 NGNILECS
+408 
-416 IDHPI
+416 
-421 LIQKGK
+421 
-427 YSHRKLIGYEE
+427 
-438 IFREAKKL
+438 
-446 KIGDRVLE
+446 
-454 SRKVNIFGNNTLFDA
+454 
-469 RLVGMLIGNG
+469 
-479 SYGSSVKYCSEDKE
+479 
-493 LQDYVKSKYECKV
+493 
-506 FRTHITKKGNLY
+506 
-518 EEFRVNGIRG
+518 
-528 KLNDIGILGQTKLA
+528 
-542 KRLPIN
+542 
-548 YQTLNEDNVRL
+548 
-559 LLSGLYDTDGSVCI
+559 
-573 NKKDGY
+573 
-579 IYLTQS
+579 
-585 NKEILSQIQIL
+585 
-596 WRKFGVIG
+596 
-604 VITKTNPT
+604 
-612 IKKDKKDRKDR
+612 
-623 KNKKDRN
+623 
-630 PWFTLT
+630 
-636 ISGRYNCLNAIEVL
+636 
-650 NLLVPHKRDKLLEIK
+650 
-665 TLYSENPSK
+665 
-674 RLQSYPTDVL
+674 
-684 MYRIINIEN
+684 
-693 IGVREVY
+693 
-700 NLTTGLSHTYLA
+700 
-712 NNIITHNTA
+712 TA

-735 YAPNSYNIQS
+735 YAPESYNIQS

-792 RYEAKYGAD
+792 RYKAKYGAD
-801 PTSVLRI
+801 PTSVLRV

-827 FPVAPLQERADTLDK
+827 FPVASLQERADTLDK

-896 EGKVFSDRYI
+896 EGKVFNDRYI

-937 EYTGRTKFADEAHD
+937 EYTGRTNFADEAHD

-971 GLYAY
+971 GLYSY

-1028 LLMKVPI
+1028 LLMKVPV
-1035 EVKQEDGHTEIQE
+1035 EVKQEDGHIEIQE

-1099 SNSEILSKDYAGN
+1099 SSSEILSKDYAGN

>member
-7 TNEYQTPITK
+7 TNEYQTPITE

-71 IYKDTDYFRQAAL
+71 IYKDADYFRQAAL
-84 FYLKNNCYTKLRPNS
+84 FYLKNDCYTKLRPNS

-203 HNLIVGESEAAH
+203 HNLIVGESEATH

-330 DYTFACMYL
+330 DYTFSCMYL
-339 VGCICAGTKVWTI
+339 VG
-352 DGRNINIE
+352 
-360 ELEEEDGIVG
+360 
-370 FTDNLD
+370 
-376 LADKQLIRGITK
+376 
-388 EPIVS
+388 
-393 TIYKQPKECVRITLS
+393 
-408 NGNILECS
+408 
-416 IDHPI
+416 
-421 LIQKGK
+421 
-427 YSHRKLIGYEE
+427 
-438 IFREAKKL
+438 
-446 KIGDRVLE
+446 
-454 SRKVNIFGNNTLFDA
+454 
-469 RLVGMLIGNG
+469 
-479 SYGSSVKYCSEDKE
+479 
-493 LQDYVKSKYECKV
+493 
-506 FRTHITKKGNLY
+506 
-518 EEFRVNGIRG
+518 
-528 KLNDIGILGQTKLA
+528 
-542 KRLPIN
+542 
-548 YQTLNEDNVRL
+548 
-559 LLSGLYDTDGSVCI
+559 
-573 NKKDGY
+573 
-579 IYLTQS
+579 
-585 NKEILSQIQIL
+585 
-596 WRKFGVIG
+596 
-604 VITKTNPT
+604 
-612 IKKDKKDRKDR
+612 
-623 KNKKDRN
+623 
-630 PWFTLT
+630 
-636 ISGRYNCLNAIEVL
+636 
-650 NLLVPHKRDKLLEIK
+650 
-665 TLYSENPSK
+665 
-674 RLQSYPTDVL
+674 
-684 MYRIINIEN
+684 
-693 IGVREVY
+693 
-700 NLTTGLSHTYLA
+700 
-712 NNIITHNTA
+712 TA

-735 YAPNSYNIQS
+735 YAPESYNIQS

-750 DKKGSGKDVFGFFFP
+750 DKKGSGKDTFGFFFP

-792 RYEAKYGAD
+792 RYKSKYGAD
-801 PTSVLRI
+801 PTSVLRV

-827 FPVAPLQERADTLDK
+827 FPVASLQERADTLDK

-896 EGKVFSDRYI
+896 EGKVFNDRYI

-929 TFVDNLVA
+929 TFVDNLAA
-937 EYTGRTKFADEAHD
+937 EYTGRTNFADEAHD

-971 GLYAY
+971 GLYSY

-1035 EVKQEDGHTEIQE
+1035 EVKQEDGHIEIQE

-1099 SNSEILSKDYAGN
+1099 SSSEILSKDYAGN

>member
-1 MAILIE
+1 MATLIE
-7 TNEYQTPITK
+7 TNEYQTPITE

-25 EVIQQFTEI
+25 EVVQQFTEI

-49 PKIEDLPRDK
+49 PKIEDLPRDT

-71 IYKDTDYFRQAAL
+71 IYKDADYFRQAAL
-84 FYLKNNCYTKLRPNS
+84 FYLKNDCYTKLRPNS

-167 WWRSIYLYNARE
+167 WWRSIYLYSARE

-203 HNLIVGESEAAH
+203 HNLIVGESEATH

-330 DYTFACMYL
+330 DYTFSCMYL
-339 VGCICAGTKVWTI
+339 VG
-352 DGRNINIE
+352 
-360 ELEEEDGIVG
+360 
-370 FTDNLD
+370 
-376 LADKQLIRGITK
+376 
-388 EPIVS
+388 
-393 TIYKQPKECVRITLS
+393 
-408 NGNILECS
+408 
-416 IDHPI
+416 
-421 LIQKGK
+421 
-427 YSHRKLIGYEE
+427 
-438 IFREAKKL
+438 
-446 KIGDRVLE
+446 
-454 SRKVNIFGNNTLFDA
+454 
-469 RLVGMLIGNG
+469 
-479 SYGSSVKYCSEDKE
+479 
-493 LQDYVKSKYECKV
+493 
-506 FRTHITKKGNLY
+506 
-518 EEFRVNGIRG
+518 
-528 KLNDIGILGQTKLA
+528 
-542 KRLPIN
+542 
-548 YQTLNEDNVRL
+548 
-559 LLSGLYDTDGSVCI
+559 
-573 NKKDGY
+573 
-579 IYLTQS
+579 
-585 NKEILSQIQIL
+585 
-596 WRKFGVIG
+596 
-604 VITKTNPT
+604 
-612 IKKDKKDRKDR
+612 
-623 KNKKDRN
+623 
-630 PWFTLT
+630 
-636 ISGRYNCLNAIEVL
+636 
-650 NLLVPHKRDKLLEIK
+650 
-665 TLYSENPSK
+665 
-674 RLQSYPTDVL
+674 
-684 MYRIINIEN
+684 
-693 IGVREVY
+693 
-700 NLTTGLSHTYLA
+700 
-712 NNIITHNTA
+712 TA

-735 YAPNSYNIQS
+735 YAPESYNIQS

-792 RYEAKYGAD
+792 RYKAKYGAD
-801 PTSVLRI
+801 PTSVLRV

-827 FPVAPLQERADTLDK
+827 FPVASLQERADTLDK
-842 NPSLYDDIYVG
+842 NPSLYDDVYVG

-858 GTGEIEFR
+858 STGEIAFR

-896 EGKVFSDRYI
+896 EGKVFNDRYI

-929 TFVDNLVA
+929 TFVDNLAA
-937 EYTGRTKFADEAHD
+937 EYTGRTNFADEAHD

-971 GLYAY
+971 GLYSY

-1035 EVKQEDGHTEIQE
+1035 EVKQEDGHIEIQE

-1099 SNSEILSKDYAGN
+1099 SSSEILSKDYAGN

>member
-25 EVIQQFTEI
+25 EIVQQFTEI

-71 IYKDTDYFRQAAL
+71 IYKDADYFRQAAL
-84 FYLKNNCYTKLRPNS
+84 FYLKNDCYTKLRPNS

-203 HNLIVGESEAAH
+203 HNLIVGESEATH

-330 DYTFACMYL
+330 DYTFSCMYL
-339 VGCICAGTKVWTI
+339 VG
-352 DGRNINIE
+352 
-360 ELEEEDGIVG
+360 
-370 FTDNLD
+370 
-376 LADKQLIRGITK
+376 
-388 EPIVS
+388 
-393 TIYKQPKECVRITLS
+393 
-408 NGNILECS
+408 
-416 IDHPI
+416 
-421 LIQKGK
+421 
-427 YSHRKLIGYEE
+427 
-438 IFREAKKL
+438 
-446 KIGDRVLE
+446 
-454 SRKVNIFGNNTLFDA
+454 
-469 RLVGMLIGNG
+469 
-479 SYGSSVKYCSEDKE
+479 
-493 LQDYVKSKYECKV
+493 
-506 FRTHITKKGNLY
+506 
-518 EEFRVNGIRG
+518 
-528 KLNDIGILGQTKLA
+528 
-542 KRLPIN
+542 
-548 YQTLNEDNVRL
+548 
-559 LLSGLYDTDGSVCI
+559 
-573 NKKDGY
+573 
-579 IYLTQS
+579 
-585 NKEILSQIQIL
+585 
-596 WRKFGVIG
+596 
-604 VITKTNPT
+604 
-612 IKKDKKDRKDR
+612 
-623 KNKKDRN
+623 
-630 PWFTLT
+630 
-636 ISGRYNCLNAIEVL
+636 
-650 NLLVPHKRDKLLEIK
+650 
-665 TLYSENPSK
+665 
-674 RLQSYPTDVL
+674 
-684 MYRIINIEN
+684 
-693 IGVREVY
+693 
-700 NLTTGLSHTYLA
+700 
-712 NNIITHNTA
+712 TA

-735 YAPNSYNIQS
+735 YAPESYNIQS

-792 RYEAKYGAD
+792 RYKAKYGAD
-801 PTSVLRI
+801 PTSVLRV

-827 FPVAPLQERADTLDK
+827 FPVASLQERADTLDK

-896 EGKVFSDRYI
+896 EGKVFNDRYI

-937 EYTGRTKFADEAHD
+937 EYTGRTNFADEAHD

-971 GLYAY
+971 GLYSY

-1035 EVKQEDGHTEIQE
+1035 EVKQEDGHIEIQE
-1048 VPKLYTL
+1048 IPKLYTL

-1099 SNSEILSKDYAGN
+1099 SSSEILSKDYAGN

>member
-1 MAILIE
+1 MITLIE
-7 TNEYQTPITK
+7 TNEYQTPITE

-25 EVIQQFTEI
+25 EVVKQFTEM

-59 EGRAIV
+59 EGRAII

-71 IYKDTDYFRQAAL
+71 IYKDADYFRQPAL

-192 AKSYF
+192 GKSIF
-197 LATIMS
+197 LSAIMS
-203 HNLIVGESEAAH
+203 HNLIVGESEATH

-330 DYTFACMYL
+330 DYTFACQYL
-339 VGCICAGTKVWTI
+339 VG
-352 DGRNINIE
+352 
-360 ELEEEDGIVG
+360 
-370 FTDNLD
+370 
-376 LADKQLIRGITK
+376 
-388 EPIVS
+388 
-393 TIYKQPKECVRITLS
+393 
-408 NGNILECS
+408 
-416 IDHPI
+416 
-421 LIQKGK
+421 
-427 YSHRKLIGYEE
+427 
-438 IFREAKKL
+438 
-446 KIGDRVLE
+446 
-454 SRKVNIFGNNTLFDA
+454 
-469 RLVGMLIGNG
+469 
-479 SYGSSVKYCSEDKE
+479 
-493 LQDYVKSKYECKV
+493 
-506 FRTHITKKGNLY
+506 
-518 EEFRVNGIRG
+518 
-528 KLNDIGILGQTKLA
+528 
-542 KRLPIN
+542 
-548 YQTLNEDNVRL
+548 
-559 LLSGLYDTDGSVCI
+559 
-573 NKKDGY
+573 
-579 IYLTQS
+579 
-585 NKEILSQIQIL
+585 
-596 WRKFGVIG
+596 
-604 VITKTNPT
+604 
-612 IKKDKKDRKDR
+612 
-623 KNKKDRN
+623 
-630 PWFTLT
+630 
-636 ISGRYNCLNAIEVL
+636 
-650 NLLVPHKRDKLLEIK
+650 
-665 TLYSENPSK
+665 
-674 RLQSYPTDVL
+674 
-684 MYRIINIEN
+684 
-693 IGVREVY
+693 
-700 NLTTGLSHTYLA
+700 
-712 NNIITHNTA
+712 TA

-735 YAPNSYNIQS
+735 YAPESYNIQS

-750 DKKGSGKDVFGFFFP
+750 DKKGSGKDTFGFFFP

-786 LQVLMA
+786 LQVLMS
-792 RYEAKYGAD
+792 RYKAKYGAD
-801 PTSVLRI
+801 PTSVLRV

-827 FPVAPLQERADTLDK
+827 FPVASLQERADTLDK

-866 PTDDIPIRTYPVD
+866 LTDDIPIRTYPVN

-896 EGKVFSDRYI
+896 EGKVFNDRYI
-906 IGVDPYDND
+906 IGVDPK
-915 QAESHS
+915 S
-921 LYSIFVLD
+921 LGLI
-929 TFVDNLVA
+929 LV
-937 EYTGRTKFADEAHD
+937 
-951 MVLKLCIFYNAKAL
+951 
-965 YESNKK
+965 
-971 GLYAY
+971 
-976 MEKTRNTFRLA
+976 
-987 DTPEYLRDKQLV
+987 
-999 KYSSF
+999 
-1004 GSNAKGVNVSA
+1004 
-1015 NINNF
+1015 
-1020 ANRLIKDW
+1020 IK
-1028 LLMKVPI
+1028 
-1035 EVKQEDGHTEIQE
+1035 
-1048 VPKLYTL
+1048 
-1055 KTRAL
+1055 
-1060 IEEAIQFNPDINV
+1060 
-1073 DRIRAL
+1073 
-1079 GILMLYREQYIIRYG
+1079 
-1094 TGRTE
+1094 
-1099 SNSEILSKDYAGN
+1099 
-1112 DEFFTK
+1112 
-1118 NFDARHIGKQ
+1118 

>member
-7 TNEYQTPITK
+7 TNEYQTPITE

-25 EVIQQFTEI
+25 EVVQQFTEI

-71 IYKDTDYFRQAAL
+71 IYRDADYFRQAAL
-84 FYLKNNCYTKLRPNS
+84 FYLKNDCYTKLRPNS

-203 HNLIVGESEAAH
+203 HNLIVGESEATH

-330 DYTFACMYL
+330 DYTFSCMYL
-339 VGCICAGTKVWTI
+339 VG
-352 DGRNINIE
+352 
-360 ELEEEDGIVG
+360 
-370 FTDNLD
+370 
-376 LADKQLIRGITK
+376 
-388 EPIVS
+388 
-393 TIYKQPKECVRITLS
+393 
-408 NGNILECS
+408 
-416 IDHPI
+416 
-421 LIQKGK
+421 
-427 YSHRKLIGYEE
+427 
-438 IFREAKKL
+438 
-446 KIGDRVLE
+446 
-454 SRKVNIFGNNTLFDA
+454 
-469 RLVGMLIGNG
+469 
-479 SYGSSVKYCSEDKE
+479 
-493 LQDYVKSKYECKV
+493 
-506 FRTHITKKGNLY
+506 
-518 EEFRVNGIRG
+518 
-528 KLNDIGILGQTKLA
+528 
-542 KRLPIN
+542 
-548 YQTLNEDNVRL
+548 
-559 LLSGLYDTDGSVCI
+559 
-573 NKKDGY
+573 
-579 IYLTQS
+579 
-585 NKEILSQIQIL
+585 
-596 WRKFGVIG
+596 
-604 VITKTNPT
+604 
-612 IKKDKKDRKDR
+612 
-623 KNKKDRN
+623 
-630 PWFTLT
+630 
-636 ISGRYNCLNAIEVL
+636 
-650 NLLVPHKRDKLLEIK
+650 
-665 TLYSENPSK
+665 
-674 RLQSYPTDVL
+674 
-684 MYRIINIEN
+684 
-693 IGVREVY
+693 
-700 NLTTGLSHTYLA
+700 
-712 NNIITHNTA
+712 TA

-735 YAPNSYNIQS
+735 YAPESYNIQS

-792 RYEAKYGAD
+792 RYKAKYGAD
-801 PTSVLRI
+801 PTSVLRV

-827 FPVAPLQERADTLDK
+827 FPVASLQERADTLDK

-896 EGKVFSDRYI
+896 EGKVFNDRYI

-929 TFVDNLVA
+929 TFVDNLAA
-937 EYTGRTKFADEAHD
+937 EYTGRTNFADEAHD

-971 GLYAY
+971 GLYSY

-1035 EVKQEDGHTEIQE
+1035 EVKQEDGHIEIQE

-1099 SNSEILSKDYAGN
+1099 SSSEILSKDYAGN

>member
-7 TNEYQTPITK
+7 TNEYQTPITE

-25 EVIQQFTEI
+25 EVVQQFTEI

-71 IYKDTDYFRQAAL
+71 IYKDADYFRQAAL
-84 FYLKNNCYTKLRPNS
+84 FYLKNDCYTKLRPNS

-203 HNLIVGESEAAH
+203 HNLIVGESEATH

-330 DYTFACMYL
+330 DYTFSCMYL
-339 VGCICAGTKVWTI
+339 VG
-352 DGRNINIE
+352 
-360 ELEEEDGIVG
+360 
-370 FTDNLD
+370 
-376 LADKQLIRGITK
+376 
-388 EPIVS
+388 
-393 TIYKQPKECVRITLS
+393 
-408 NGNILECS
+408 
-416 IDHPI
+416 
-421 LIQKGK
+421 
-427 YSHRKLIGYEE
+427 
-438 IFREAKKL
+438 
-446 KIGDRVLE
+446 
-454 SRKVNIFGNNTLFDA
+454 
-469 RLVGMLIGNG
+469 
-479 SYGSSVKYCSEDKE
+479 
-493 LQDYVKSKYECKV
+493 
-506 FRTHITKKGNLY
+506 
-518 EEFRVNGIRG
+518 
-528 KLNDIGILGQTKLA
+528 
-542 KRLPIN
+542 
-548 YQTLNEDNVRL
+548 
-559 LLSGLYDTDGSVCI
+559 
-573 NKKDGY
+573 
-579 IYLTQS
+579 
-585 NKEILSQIQIL
+585 
-596 WRKFGVIG
+596 
-604 VITKTNPT
+604 
-612 IKKDKKDRKDR
+612 
-623 KNKKDRN
+623 
-630 PWFTLT
+630 
-636 ISGRYNCLNAIEVL
+636 
-650 NLLVPHKRDKLLEIK
+650 
-665 TLYSENPSK
+665 
-674 RLQSYPTDVL
+674 
-684 MYRIINIEN
+684 
-693 IGVREVY
+693 
-700 NLTTGLSHTYLA
+700 
-712 NNIITHNTA
+712 TA

-735 YAPNSYNIQS
+735 YAPESYNIQS

-792 RYEAKYGAD
+792 RYKAKYGAD
-801 PTSVLRI
+801 PTSVLRV

-827 FPVAPLQERADTLDK
+827 FPVASLQERADTLDK

-896 EGKVFSDRYI
+896 EGKVFNDRYI

-937 EYTGRTKFADEAHD
+937 EYTGRTNFADEAHD

-971 GLYAY
+971 GLYSY

-1004 GSNAKGVNVSA
+1004 GSNAKGVNVGA

-1035 EVKQEDGHTEIQE
+1035 EVKQEDGHIEIQK

-1099 SNSEILSKDYAGN
+1099 SSSEILSKDYAGN

>member
-7 TNEYQTPITK
+7 TNEYQTPITE

-25 EVIQQFTEI
+25 EVVQQFTEI

-71 IYKDTDYFRQAAL
+71 IYKDADYFRQAAL
-84 FYLKNNCYTKLRPNS
+84 FYLKNDCYTKLRPNS

-203 HNLIVGESEAAH
+203 HNLIVGESEATH

-330 DYTFACMYL
+330 DYTFSCMYL
-339 VGCICAGTKVWTI
+339 VG
-352 DGRNINIE
+352 
-360 ELEEEDGIVG
+360 
-370 FTDNLD
+370 
-376 LADKQLIRGITK
+376 
-388 EPIVS
+388 
-393 TIYKQPKECVRITLS
+393 
-408 NGNILECS
+408 
-416 IDHPI
+416 
-421 LIQKGK
+421 
-427 YSHRKLIGYEE
+427 
-438 IFREAKKL
+438 
-446 KIGDRVLE
+446 
-454 SRKVNIFGNNTLFDA
+454 
-469 RLVGMLIGNG
+469 
-479 SYGSSVKYCSEDKE
+479 
-493 LQDYVKSKYECKV
+493 
-506 FRTHITKKGNLY
+506 
-518 EEFRVNGIRG
+518 
-528 KLNDIGILGQTKLA
+528 
-542 KRLPIN
+542 
-548 YQTLNEDNVRL
+548 
-559 LLSGLYDTDGSVCI
+559 
-573 NKKDGY
+573 
-579 IYLTQS
+579 
-585 NKEILSQIQIL
+585 
-596 WRKFGVIG
+596 
-604 VITKTNPT
+604 
-612 IKKDKKDRKDR
+612 
-623 KNKKDRN
+623 
-630 PWFTLT
+630 
-636 ISGRYNCLNAIEVL
+636 
-650 NLLVPHKRDKLLEIK
+650 
-665 TLYSENPSK
+665 
-674 RLQSYPTDVL
+674 
-684 MYRIINIEN
+684 
-693 IGVREVY
+693 
-700 NLTTGLSHTYLA
+700 
-712 NNIITHNTA
+712 TA

-735 YAPNSYNIQS
+735 YAPESYNIQS

-792 RYEAKYGAD
+792 RYKAKYGAD
-801 PTSVLRI
+801 PTSVLRV

-827 FPVAPLQERADTLDK
+827 FPVASLQERADTLDK

-858 GTGEIEFR
+858 GTGAIEFR
-866 PTDDIPIRTYPVD
+866 PTDDIPIRTYPLD

-896 EGKVFSDRYI
+896 EGKVFNDRYI
-906 IGVDPYDND
+906 IGVDPK
-915 QAESHS
+915 S
-921 LYSIFVLD
+921 LGLI
-929 TFVDNLVA
+929 LV
-937 EYTGRTKFADEAHD
+937 
-951 MVLKLCIFYNAKAL
+951 
-965 YESNKK
+965 
-971 GLYAY
+971 
-976 MEKTRNTFRLA
+976 
-987 DTPEYLRDKQLV
+987 
-999 KYSSF
+999 
-1004 GSNAKGVNVSA
+1004 
-1015 NINNF
+1015 
-1020 ANRLIKDW
+1020 IK
-1028 LLMKVPI
+1028 
-1035 EVKQEDGHTEIQE
+1035 
-1048 VPKLYTL
+1048 
-1055 KTRAL
+1055 
-1060 IEEAIQFNPDINV
+1060 
-1073 DRIRAL
+1073 
-1079 GILMLYREQYIIRYG
+1079 
-1094 TGRTE
+1094 
-1099 SNSEILSKDYAGN
+1099 
-1112 DEFFTK
+1112 
-1118 NFDARHIGKQ
+1118 

>member
-7 TNEYQTPITK
+7 TNEYQTPITE

-71 IYKDTDYFRQAAL
+71 IYKDADYFRQAAL
-84 FYLKNNCYTKLRPNS
+84 FYLKNDCYTKLRPNS

-203 HNLIVGESEAAH
+203 HNLIVGESEATH

-241 IPELSF
+241 TPELSF

-330 DYTFACMYL
+330 DYTFSCMYL
-339 VGCICAGTKVWTI
+339 VG
-352 DGRNINIE
+352 
-360 ELEEEDGIVG
+360 
-370 FTDNLD
+370 
-376 LADKQLIRGITK
+376 
-388 EPIVS
+388 
-393 TIYKQPKECVRITLS
+393 
-408 NGNILECS
+408 
-416 IDHPI
+416 
-421 LIQKGK
+421 
-427 YSHRKLIGYEE
+427 
-438 IFREAKKL
+438 
-446 KIGDRVLE
+446 
-454 SRKVNIFGNNTLFDA
+454 
-469 RLVGMLIGNG
+469 
-479 SYGSSVKYCSEDKE
+479 
-493 LQDYVKSKYECKV
+493 
-506 FRTHITKKGNLY
+506 
-518 EEFRVNGIRG
+518 
-528 KLNDIGILGQTKLA
+528 
-542 KRLPIN
+542 
-548 YQTLNEDNVRL
+548 
-559 LLSGLYDTDGSVCI
+559 
-573 NKKDGY
+573 
-579 IYLTQS
+579 
-585 NKEILSQIQIL
+585 
-596 WRKFGVIG
+596 
-604 VITKTNPT
+604 
-612 IKKDKKDRKDR
+612 
-623 KNKKDRN
+623 
-630 PWFTLT
+630 
-636 ISGRYNCLNAIEVL
+636 
-650 NLLVPHKRDKLLEIK
+650 
-665 TLYSENPSK
+665 
-674 RLQSYPTDVL
+674 
-684 MYRIINIEN
+684 
-693 IGVREVY
+693 
-700 NLTTGLSHTYLA
+700 
-712 NNIITHNTA
+712 TA

-735 YAPNSYNIQS
+735 YAPESYNIQS

-792 RYEAKYGAD
+792 RYKAKYGAD
-801 PTSVLRI
+801 PTSVLRV

-827 FPVAPLQERADTLDK
+827 FPVASLQERADTLDK

-896 EGKVFSDRYI
+896 EGKVFNDRYI

-929 TFVDNLVA
+929 TFVDNLAA
-937 EYTGRTKFADEAHD
+937 EYTGRTNFADEAHD

-971 GLYAY
+971 GLYSY

-1035 EVKQEDGHTEIQE
+1035 EVKQEDGHIEIQE

-1099 SNSEILSKDYAGN
+1099 SSSEILSKDYAGN

>member
-7 TNEYQTPITK
+7 TNEYQTPITE

-71 IYKDTDYFRQAAL
+71 IYKDADYFRQAAL
-84 FYLKNNCYTKLRPNS
+84 FYLKNDCYTKLRPNS

-203 HNLIVGESEAAH
+203 HNLIVGESEATH

-339 VGCICAGTKVWTI
+339 VG
-352 DGRNINIE
+352 
-360 ELEEEDGIVG
+360 
-370 FTDNLD
+370 
-376 LADKQLIRGITK
+376 
-388 EPIVS
+388 
-393 TIYKQPKECVRITLS
+393 
-408 NGNILECS
+408 
-416 IDHPI
+416 
-421 LIQKGK
+421 
-427 YSHRKLIGYEE
+427 
-438 IFREAKKL
+438 
-446 KIGDRVLE
+446 
-454 SRKVNIFGNNTLFDA
+454 
-469 RLVGMLIGNG
+469 
-479 SYGSSVKYCSEDKE
+479 
-493 LQDYVKSKYECKV
+493 
-506 FRTHITKKGNLY
+506 
-518 EEFRVNGIRG
+518 
-528 KLNDIGILGQTKLA
+528 
-542 KRLPIN
+542 
-548 YQTLNEDNVRL
+548 
-559 LLSGLYDTDGSVCI
+559 
-573 NKKDGY
+573 
-579 IYLTQS
+579 
-585 NKEILSQIQIL
+585 
-596 WRKFGVIG
+596 
-604 VITKTNPT
+604 
-612 IKKDKKDRKDR
+612 
-623 KNKKDRN
+623 
-630 PWFTLT
+630 
-636 ISGRYNCLNAIEVL
+636 
-650 NLLVPHKRDKLLEIK
+650 
-665 TLYSENPSK
+665 
-674 RLQSYPTDVL
+674 
-684 MYRIINIEN
+684 
-693 IGVREVY
+693 
-700 NLTTGLSHTYLA
+700 
-712 NNIITHNTA
+712 TA

-792 RYEAKYGAD
+792 RYKAKYGAD
-801 PTSVLRI
+801 PTSVLRV

-827 FPVAPLQERADTLDK
+827 FPVASLQERADTLDK

-896 EGKVFSDRYI
+896 EGKVFNDRYI

-929 TFVDNLVA
+929 TFVDNLAA
-937 EYTGRTKFADEAHD
+937 EYTGRTNFADEAHD

-971 GLYAY
+971 GLYSY

-1035 EVKQEDGHTEIQE
+1035 EVKQEDGHIEIQK

-1099 SNSEILSKDYAGN
+1099 SSSEILSKDYAGN

>member
-1 MAILIE
+1 MATLIE
-7 TNEYQTPITK
+7 TNEYQTPITE

-25 EVIQQFTEI
+25 EVVQQFTEI

-71 IYKDTDYFRQAAL
+71 IYKDADYFRQAAL
-84 FYLKNNCYTKLRPNS
+84 FYLKNDCYTKLRPNS

-330 DYTFACMYL
+330 DYTFSCMYL
-339 VGCICAGTKVWTI
+339 VG
-352 DGRNINIE
+352 
-360 ELEEEDGIVG
+360 
-370 FTDNLD
+370 
-376 LADKQLIRGITK
+376 
-388 EPIVS
+388 
-393 TIYKQPKECVRITLS
+393 
-408 NGNILECS
+408 
-416 IDHPI
+416 
-421 LIQKGK
+421 
-427 YSHRKLIGYEE
+427 
-438 IFREAKKL
+438 
-446 KIGDRVLE
+446 
-454 SRKVNIFGNNTLFDA
+454 
-469 RLVGMLIGNG
+469 
-479 SYGSSVKYCSEDKE
+479 
-493 LQDYVKSKYECKV
+493 
-506 FRTHITKKGNLY
+506 
-518 EEFRVNGIRG
+518 
-528 KLNDIGILGQTKLA
+528 
-542 KRLPIN
+542 
-548 YQTLNEDNVRL
+548 
-559 LLSGLYDTDGSVCI
+559 
-573 NKKDGY
+573 
-579 IYLTQS
+579 
-585 NKEILSQIQIL
+585 
-596 WRKFGVIG
+596 
-604 VITKTNPT
+604 
-612 IKKDKKDRKDR
+612 
-623 KNKKDRN
+623 
-630 PWFTLT
+630 
-636 ISGRYNCLNAIEVL
+636 
-650 NLLVPHKRDKLLEIK
+650 
-665 TLYSENPSK
+665 
-674 RLQSYPTDVL
+674 
-684 MYRIINIEN
+684 
-693 IGVREVY
+693 
-700 NLTTGLSHTYLA
+700 
-712 NNIITHNTA
+712 TA

-735 YAPNSYNIQS
+735 YAPESYNIQS

-792 RYEAKYGAD
+792 RYKAKYGAD
-801 PTSVLRI
+801 PTSVLRV

-827 FPVAPLQERADTLDK
+827 FPVASLQERADTLDK
-842 NPSLYDDIYVG
+842 NPSLYDDVYVG

-858 GTGEIEFR
+858 STGEIAFR
-866 PTDDIPIRTYPVD
+866 STDDIPIRTYPVD

-896 EGKVFSDRYI
+896 EGKVFNDRYI

-929 TFVDNLVA
+929 TFVDDLSA
-937 EYTGRTKFADEAHD
+937 EYTGRTNFADEAHD

-971 GLYAY
+971 GLYSY

-1028 LLMKVPI
+1028 LLMKVPV
-1035 EVKQEDGHTEIQE
+1035 EVKQEDGHIEIQE

-1099 SNSEILSKDYAGN
+1099 SSSEILSKDYAGN

>member
-1 MAILIE
+1 MAVLIE
-7 TNEYQTPITK
+7 TNKYQTPITE

-25 EVIQQFTEI
+25 EVVQQFTEI

-71 IYKDTDYFRQAAL
+71 IYKDADYFRQAAL
-84 FYLKNNCYTKLRPNS
+84 FYLKNGCYTKLRPNS

-185 ELAKRGC
+185 ELAKRGAHPYNQKIFTPLGWRKWKDIKIGDELYGTYGNITKVIDIPYDKECDVYKITLRDGRKILASDEHLWKIEFHNKKEIQIMTTLELLKEYKRKRKISDRNPLGIEYVCSIPKNKGVEMPYNKTKVDAYTFGLLLGDGSFRYCSCYYTQDPKDLEIERKYIPYNIIKWKAKYAYRINIPNWHKILEEYGLYNKKSEDKFIPDEYKYNSKEVRLNLLKGLMDSDGTLDNKGRYIIALSSKRMIEDIAFICRSLGYNCSYTIKKTGYKVNGIIKECLPSYALTIFTRDIIANLPRKQKKEKIITNQYSINKELRTRIINIEYVGKQKAKCVTVDSKDNCYLIGDFVTTHNC

-203 HNLIVGESEAAH
+203 HNLIVGESEATH

-267 WQMGYKKPNGA
+267 WQMGYKKPNGT

-293 DSDKLRGKRG
+293 NSDKLRGKRG

-339 VGCICAGTKVWTI
+339 VG
-352 DGRNINIE
+352 
-360 ELEEEDGIVG
+360 
-370 FTDNLD
+370 
-376 LADKQLIRGITK
+376 
-388 EPIVS
+388 
-393 TIYKQPKECVRITLS
+393 
-408 NGNILECS
+408 
-416 IDHPI
+416 
-421 LIQKGK
+421 
-427 YSHRKLIGYEE
+427 
-438 IFREAKKL
+438 
-446 KIGDRVLE
+446 
-454 SRKVNIFGNNTLFDA
+454 
-469 RLVGMLIGNG
+469 
-479 SYGSSVKYCSEDKE
+479 
-493 LQDYVKSKYECKV
+493 
-506 FRTHITKKGNLY
+506 
-518 EEFRVNGIRG
+518 
-528 KLNDIGILGQTKLA
+528 
-542 KRLPIN
+542 
-548 YQTLNEDNVRL
+548 
-559 LLSGLYDTDGSVCI
+559 
-573 NKKDGY
+573 
-579 IYLTQS
+579 
-585 NKEILSQIQIL
+585 
-596 WRKFGVIG
+596 
-604 VITKTNPT
+604 
-612 IKKDKKDRKDR
+612 
-623 KNKKDRN
+623 
-630 PWFTLT
+630 
-636 ISGRYNCLNAIEVL
+636 
-650 NLLVPHKRDKLLEIK
+650 
-665 TLYSENPSK
+665 
-674 RLQSYPTDVL
+674 
-684 MYRIINIEN
+684 
-693 IGVREVY
+693 
-700 NLTTGLSHTYLA
+700 
-712 NNIITHNTA
+712 TA

-750 DKKGSGKDVFGFFFP
+750 DKKGSGKDTFGFFFP

-792 RYEAKYGAD
+792 RYKAKYGAD
-801 PTSVLRI
+801 PTSVLRV

-827 FPVAPLQERADTLDK
+827 FPVASLQERADTLDK

-896 EGKVFSDRYI
+896 EGKVFNDRYI

-929 TFVDNLVA
+929 TFVDDLVA
-937 EYTGRTKFADEAHD
+937 EYTGRTNFADEAHD

-971 GLYAY
+971 GLYSY

-987 DTPEYLRDKQLV
+987 DTPEYLRDKQLI

-1004 GSNAKGVNVSA
+1004 GSSAKGVNASA

-1028 LLMKVPI
+1028 LLMKVPV
-1035 EVKQEDGHTEIQE
+1035 EVKQEDGHIEIQE
-1048 VPKLYTL
+1048 IPKLYKL
-1055 KTRAL
+1055 KNRAL
-1060 IEEAIQFNPDINV
+1060 IEELIQFNPDINV

-1079 GILMLYREQYIIRYG
+1079 GMLMLYREQYIIRYG

-1099 SNSEILSKDYAGN
+1099 SSSEVLNKDYAGN
-1112 DEFFTK
+1112 DEFFTR
-1118 NFDARHIGKQ
+1118 NFDARHI